1 MPRISDV
8 IKDLWVAKTTFSRY
22 YEKVIGKE
30 MLAKTVTVSDAN
42 LVKIKKL
49 LEKNG
54 KLASWDGKKKDA
66 WALKSDE
73 LMWGG
78 FLAWLWFEKNAEP
91 AVEED
96 DENEIIEDLTEE
108 EEKEVQAYIE
118 NEFEPKEKKEI
129 KPEVKREN
137 KKPAGKSTMEVTKD
151 DIISH
156 SGRPAPKQI
165 TYDKPRYDNKPRPGN
180 TGSSN
185 NNQSRPGWYNSRPGW
200 YNSRPNTRLGGS
212 INISA
217 NTRKVV
223 EKKSRIQTNVEVKR
237 EEIVRKPKK
246 ATTSA
251 NLVKKAEIVIS
262 GNISVKEFSEKMGI
276 PLPEVMK
283 ALMQNQLMLGVTA
296 NLDFDTASLIAD
308 DLWVTV
314 IKEEN
319 QQMDVESFMSWD
331 IQSLL
336 DMDKDSKNLEDRA
349 PIVTVMGHVDHGKTT
364 LLDYLRK
371 TSVADKEAG
380 WITQGIWASIAEC
393 NGKKITFID
402 TPGHELFTDLR
413 ARWAKL
419 TNVAVIVVA
428 ADDSVMPQTIESIN
442 HAKSAWVPIIIGIT
456 KIDRPWKNIE
466 QIKTDLASHGITPED
481 WGWDTPIIGISGIS
495 GQWIPELLEAIVLQS
510 EMLELKYN
518 PERSAIWVVLDANK
532 DPKKWVVTSMIVMT
546 GTLNVGDVIVAY
558 NTYGKVKRMQDWT
571 GKQIKSAKWWEP
583 VQILGISELPEAW
596 RMVEVVK
603 TEKEAHEKIDL
614 IKSQEVSTASQ
625 SVVQDFLAQLWESDE
640 MEKTVLN
647 LILKS
652 DGSSS
657 LEALKQAVSRVQTP
671 DNVDMKVIHT
681 DVWHFTESDLSLAQ
695 ASKAL
700 ILWFNVSINAV
711 LKKKAEQMKIEMKN
725 YDIIYELTNYLSD
738 LTLWMIKYEEE
749 EVVIGKLDLMGIFY
763 TKWKEMVV
771 WGKVIEWKVKN
782 KSKFRIIR
790 WEEIIANGEI
800 KSLHKNKDEMKE
812 ISLGDECGMK
822 VKVWKKLEIWD
833 ILEFWEMQEI
843 IPDKNAQKSIKEK
856 EEEALL
862 MAEMKA
868 EEVEAEKE
876 VEVVKEKR
884 ARDKRTPEK
893 KIRK

>member
-1 MPRISDV
+1 MPRITDV
-8 IKDLWVAKTTFSRY
+8 VKDLWINKDTFSRY
-22 YEKVIGKE
+22 YEKVMWKE
-30 MLAKTVTVSDAN
+30 ITSKTVTVSDAN

-49 LEKNG
+49 LEKNW
-54 KLASWDGKKKDA
+54 KLWNKKDEKKDS
-66 WALKSDE
+66 WSGALKADE

-78 FLAWLWFEKNAEP
+78 FLAWLWFEKKVED

-96 DENEIIEDLTEE
+96 DPDEVIEDLTEE
-108 EEKEVQAYIE
+108 EKAEVQEYIE
-118 NEFEPKEKKEI
+118 REFEPQKKEEP
-129 KPEVKREN
+129 KP
-137 KKPAGKSTMEVTKD
+137 KKVEKKSTMEVTAD

-165 TYDKPRYDNKPRPGN
+165 TYDKPRYNKPSHGWK
-180 TGSSN
+180 
-185 NNQSRPGWYNSRPGW
+185 SRTDSW
-200 YNSRPNTRLGGS
+200 
-212 INISA
+212 
-217 NTRKVV
+217 KKE
-223 EKKSRIQTNVEVKR
+223 EKKEEKTSIVK
-237 EEIVRKPKK
+237 KPKK

-251 NLVKKAEIVIS
+251 NLVKKTEIVIDW
-262 GNISVKEFSEKMGI
+262 NISVKEFSEKMWI

-283 ALMQNQLMLGVTA
+283 VLMQNQMMLWVTA
-296 NLDFDTASLIAD
+296 NLDFDTASLIAE
-308 DLWVTV
+308 DLGVV
-314 IKEEN
+314 VKKEEN
-319 QQMDVESFMSWD
+319 QQLDVESFMSWD
-331 IQSLL
+331 LQSLL
-336 DMDKDSKNLEDRA
+336 DMDKEASHLEERA

-456 KIDRPWKNIE
+456 KIDKPWKNLE
-466 QIKTDLASHGITPED
+466 QIKSDLAANGVTPED
-481 WGWDTPIIGISGIS
+481 WGWDTPVIGISGIS
-495 GQWIPELLEAIVLQS
+495 GQWIPELLEAILLQS

-518 PERSAIWVVLDANK
+518 PDRSAIWVVLDAHK
-532 DPKKWVVTSMIVMT
+532 DSKQWVVTSMIVMT
-546 GTLNVGDVIVAY
+546 WTLNVGDVIVAY

-571 GKQIKSAKWWEP
+571 WKTIKSAKGWEP
-583 VQILGISELPEAW
+583 VQILWISELPEAG

-603 TEKEAHEKIDL
+603 NEKEAHNKIDL
-614 IKSQEVSTASQ
+614 IQAQETNKWWQ
-625 SVVQDFLAQLWESDE
+625 SVVQDFLSKLGEGDE
-640 MEKTVLN
+640 MEKTELN

-657 LEALKQAVSRVQTP
+657 LEALKQAVAGVQTP

-681 DVWHFTESDLSLAQ
+681 DVWHFSDSDLSLAQ

-700 ILWFNVSINAV
+700 ILWFNVSINSV

-725 YDIIYELTNYLSD
+725 FDIIYELTNYLTE
-738 LTLWMIKYEEE
+738 LTQGMIRYEEE
-749 EVVIGKLDLMGIFY
+749 EVVIWKLDLMWVFY

-771 WGKVIEWKVKN
+771 WGKVIEGKVKN

-790 WEEIIANGEI
+790 WDEIIANGEI

-812 ISLGDECGMK
+812 VQLGDECGMK
-822 VKVWKKLEIWD
+822 VKVGKKLEVWD

-843 IPDKNAQKSIKEK
+843 RPDKSDLKSIKDK
-856 EEEALL
+856 QEEAEL
-862 MAEMKA
+862 MAELEA
-868 EEVEAEKE
+868 EELSNEKTE
-876 VEVVKEKR
+876 EIVKERK